1 MFLVTPE
8 NTFIAEDCLPFDGA
22 PGGTFTSSEEPE
34 AIADF
39 DLAGSWTSVG
49 TQTRQVEIVQTGTQ
63 AVATFVDDGPF
74 IGEGVV
80 SWVADVNTRVGVGII
95 GLNPAGT
102 SFGNTSV
109 SLDII
114 DENNLII
121 NFEGSNSLVT
131 PATRHT

>member
-34 AIADF
+34 ATVDF
-39 DLAGSWTSVG
+39 DLADSWTSVG

-80 SWVADVNTRVGVGII
+80 SWVADVNTRVGVGTV
-95 GLNPAGT
+95 GVNPAGT
-102 SFGNTSV
+102 SFGSTSV
-109 SLDII
+109 SVDII

-121 NFEGSNSLVT
+121 SFEGSNSVVY
-131 PATRHT
+131 TRN

>member
-1 MFLVTPE
+1 M
-8 NTFIAEDCLPFDGA
+8 AR
-22 PGGTFTSSEEPE
+22 
-34 AIADF
+34 AI
-39 DLAGSWTSVG
+39 G
-49 TQTRQVEIVQTGTQ
+49 TQICQVEIVQTGTQ

-80 SWVADVNTRVGVGII
+80 SWVADVNTRVGVGTV
-95 GLNPAGT
+95 GVNPAGN

-121 NFEGSNSLVT
+121 NFEGSNSLVY
-131 PATRHT
+131 TRN